1 MEPDNQLA
9 LPGNGTPSLLT
20 GNLRSSEDGTL
31 VYAGQSSIYLTEAG
45 SARQLKLQEDG
56 NVHRACW
63 VSVSGSEKLVA
74 VAQNSVQIW
83 NADGSLLYLCWAL
96 PPPSESFDGAYY
108 ACSVAAVSPTES
120 IYVGSSAGDLFV
132 FSTAGDMISYKST
145 AAGHD
150 SAVTALVA
158 NDSAAPSMLVSGSAS
173 GEIKVWDAF
182 SMSTTVQIAGG
193 GFGVTALVLC
203 EGFIIAG
210 FETGADRLNPAAC
223 IPRCS
228 AGTHGCRMV
237 CCALTGHVRTF
248 DVTTGAK
255 QADIAGHMYEC
266 LSCTSRRFRD
276 PEQRACAVYSR
287 NASFLC
293 SAHGSVL
300 VCWQASCHVSRI
312 APVRQHF
319 SDGG

>member
-1 MEPDNQLA
+1 MGGRLLGFSLAAPLVEERSFPLHVKPRADSSLEQRPMEPDNQLG
-9 LPGNGTPSLLT
+9 LPGDGTPSLLT
-20 GNLRSSEDGTL
+20 ANLRGSEDGRL
-31 VYAGQSSIYLTEAG
+31 VYAGHNSIYLTEGG

-56 NVHRACW
+56 SVHRACW

-74 VAQNSVQIW
+74 AAQNSVQIW

-108 ACSVAAVSPTES
+108 ACSAAAVSPTES

-145 AAGHD
+145 TTGHD
-150 SAVTALVA
+150 SAVTALAA
-158 NDSAAPSMLVSGSAS
+158 NDSAAPSMLVSGSAT

-182 SMSTTVQIAGG
+182 SMSTTVHIPGG

-210 FETGADRLNPAAC
+210 FETGARQAEP
-223 IPRCS
+223 S
-228 AGTHGCRMV
+228 RMHTTAVHLGLMGNMVV
-237 CCALTGHVRTF
+237 CCAVTGHVRTF

-255 QADIAGHMYEC
+255 QADIAGHMYER
-266 LSCTSRRFRD
+266 L
-276 PEQRACAVYSR
+276 
-287 NASFLC
+287 
-293 SAHGSVL
+293 
-300 VCWQASCHVSRI
+300 
-312 APVRQHF
+312 
-319 SDGG
+319 